1 MDLKFG
7 GNGYPQKPR
16 TSVPHEQW
24 SFYSNLR
31 DKTNGKLHEAVN
43 EKKILFKRY
52 QNDFHIMAGIAF
64 W

>member
-7 GNGYPQKPR
+7 GTGYPQKPR

-31 DKTNGKLHEAVN
+31 DKTNGNLHEAVN
-43 EKKILFKRY
+43 EKKNSF
-52 QNDFHIMAGIAF
+52 
-64 W
+64 